1 MMNKTIATFLLA
13 FLLVACGQHNHG
25 HVVHGAE
32 SHDVDPAI
40 YASALAN
47 PARSDADRARDAGRK
62 PAEVLKFF
70 GITPGMKV
78 FDMFSGGGYYAEIL
92 THVVGDTGLVVA
104 HTNETSLGYV
114 SDEFNARYGDDRLP
128 IVEILMAENNELEL
142 EVEQFDAIILV
153 LGYHDL
159 YWVAPQQG
167 WPKINVTQLL
177 AELHGS
183 LKPGGILGI
192 IDHYADTGAPRE
204 TGGTLHR
211 IGPSIVITELEAVGF
226 ELEAKSDLLRNMQDD
241 HSKGVFD
248 PTIRGRTD
256 RFMLRFRK
264 RG

>member
-1 MMNKTIATFLLA
+1 MNKTIATFLLA

-40 YASALAN
+40 YASAVAN

-142 EVEQFDAIILV
+142 E
-153 LGYHDL
+153 
-159 YWVAPQQG
+159 
-167 WPKINVTQLL
+167 
-177 AELHGS
+177 
-183 LKPGGILGI
+183 
-192 IDHYADTGAPRE
+192 
-204 TGGTLHR
+204 
-211 IGPSIVITELEAVGF
+211 AVGF
-226 ELEAKSDLLRNMQDD
+226 ALDAKSDLLRNMEDD

-264 RG
+264 RD

>member
-1 MMNKTIATFLLA
+1 MNKTIATPVLA
-13 FLLVACGQHNHG
+13 FLLVACGQHNHDDA
-25 HVVHGAE
+25 VHASE
-32 SHDVDPAI
+32 SHDIDPAI
-40 YASALAN
+40 YTSAIAN
-47 PARSDADRARDAGRK
+47 PARNEADRARDAGRK
-62 PAEVLKFF
+62 PAEVMEFF
-70 GITPGMKV
+70 GIAPGMKV

-92 THVVGDTGLVVA
+92 AHVVGNTGLIVA
-104 HTNETSLGYV
+104 HTNETSVGYV
-114 SDEFNARYGDDRLP
+114 GDEFNARYADDRLP

-142 EVEQFDAIILV
+142 DAEQFDAIILV
-153 LGYHDL
+153 LGYHDI

-192 IDHYADTGAPRE
+192 IDHYAETGAPRE

-211 IGPSIVITELEAVGF
+211 IDPSIVIAELEAAGF
-226 ELEAKSDLLRNMQDD
+226 ELEAKSDLLRNMDDD

-248 PTIRGRTD
+248 PTIRGKTD
-256 RFMLRFRK
+256 RFTLRFRK

>member
-1 MMNKTIATFLLA
+1 MNKTIVTFLLA
-13 FLLVACGQHNHG
+13 FLLVACGQHNPDHG
-25 HVVHGAE
+25 VHRAE

-40 YASALAN
+40 YASAVAN

-92 THVVGDTGLVVA
+92 
-104 HTNETSLGYV
+104 
-114 SDEFNARYGDDRLP
+114 
-128 IVEILMAENNELEL
+128 MAENNELEL
-142 EVEQFDAIILV
+142 EVERFDAIILV

-192 IDHYADTGAPRE
+192 IDHYAETGAPRE

-211 IGPSIVITELEAVGF
+211 IDASIVITELEAVGF
-226 ELEAKSDLLRNMQDD
+226 ELEAKSDLLRNMEDD

-264 RG
+264 RD